1 MTKQIKITNLD
12 DVKHYLTADVITP
25 LQAVDVVCKAL
36 KMIYFKEDVFTKE
49 NVIERI
55 EYLKQFNQ
63 ETPIFFNLNNL
74 NNE

>member
-1 MTKQIKITNLD
+1 
-12 DVKHYLTADVITP
+12 
-25 LQAVDVVCKAL
+25 VVCKAL